1 MTKYFMTWE
10 VDPSK
15 APLDPKERGALWSG
29 MVEVVKQQ
37 IADGITSDWGCF
49 VGETRGYSVGGD
61 QSAVDL
67 AKTLQQF
74 YPLITFDVHEVLS
87 IDEIGEVAKSL
98 TES

>member
-15 APLDPKERGALWSG
+15 APVDPKERGALWGG
-29 MVEVVKQQ
+29 MVEMVKQE
-37 IADGITSDWGCF
+37 IRDGITSDWGCF

-61 QSAVDL
+61 QSALDL

-74 YPLITFDVHEVLS
+74 YPFVTFNVHEVLS
-87 IDEIGEVAKSL
+87 VDDIGEVAKSL
-98 TES
+98 TE